1 MTIALLIPVYNAAPF
16 LRECLDS
23 ALAAGAC
30 VEAGGDRFEICCC
43 DDGSTDCSLAI
54 LEAYAQAHP
63 CLSYATQSN
72 AGVSVT
78 RNRLMDGLSDS
89 VDAFAFLDSDDTVK
103 PEMYAKL
110 VEAMKR
116 SGADI
121 AECEWDGEETLVT
134 DKSLYVLKRT
144 SPGRWINVINKLYT
158 RNVVGS
164 IRFRA
169 GLAFEED
176 FFFNFEVHQRMARK
190 VIVPGR
196 FYYYRPNPNSAT
208 SVLNQRKYFASTT
221 LRIRLSC
228 KEYLLT
234 GRIPENLEAEYRAEL
249 AKDAYRMCIR
259 KNLKK
264 NTDASLRK
272 ELFVAAGRFFAEL
285 GRDFDFKPVGLN
297 PIQRAI
303 YTACLSGRYHLA
315 TMLAML
321 T

>member
-1 MTIALLIPVYNAAPF
+1 MKIALLIPVYNAESF
-16 LRECLDS
+16 LRDCLDS
-23 ALAAGAC
+23 ALAAGAL
-30 VEAGGDRFEICCC
+30 VAAGGDGFEIHCR
-43 DDGSTDCSLAI
+43 DDGSSDGSLAI
-54 LEAYAQAHP
+54 LRDYAAVHPEVTFVSQA
-63 CLSYATQSN
+63 N

-78 RNRLMDGLSDS
+78 RNRLMDDLADDI
-89 VDAFAFLDSDDTVK
+89 DALAFLDSDDMVK

-116 SGADI
+116 TGADI

-176 FFFNFEVHQRMARK
+176 LFFNFEVHQRMERK

-208 SVLNQRKYFASTT
+208 STLNQRKYFTSTT
-221 LRIRLSC
+221 QRIRLSC
-228 KEYLLT
+228 EEYLKA
-234 GRIPENLEAEYRAEL
+234 GRIPAELEPAYRAEL

-264 NTDASLRK
+264 NADGALRK
-272 ELFVAAGRFFAEL
+272 ELFDAAGRFFAEL
-285 GRDFDFKPVGLN
+285 ERDCGFAPIGLN
-297 PIQRAI
+297 PIQRAL
-303 YTACLSGRYHLA
+303 YACFRKGWYLLA
-315 TMLAML
+315 RLLVVL

>member
-1 MTIALLIPVYNAAPF
+1 MKIALLIPVYNAESF
-16 LRECLDS
+16 LRDCLDS
-23 ALAAGAC
+23 ALAAGAW
-30 VEAGGDRFEICCC
+30 VAAGGDGFEIHCR
-43 DDGSTDCSLAI
+43 DDGSSDGSLAI
-54 LEAYAQAHP
+54 LRDYAAVHPEVTFVSQA
-63 CLSYATQSN
+63 N

-78 RNRLMDGLSDS
+78 RNRLMDDLADDI
-89 VDAFAFLDSDDTVK
+89 DAFAFLDSDDTVK

-116 SGADI
+116 TGAEI

-158 RNVVGS
+158 RRVVGAV
-164 IRFRA
+164 RFRA

-176 FFFNFEVHQRMARK
+176 LFFNFEVHQRMERK

-264 NTDASLRK
+264 NRNAALRK

-303 YTACLSGRYHLA
+303 YMACLSGRYHLA
-315 TMLAML
+315 TMLAVL

>member
-1 MTIALLIPVYNAAPF
+1 MRIAILIPVYNAEKF

-23 ALAAGAC
+23 ALAAGER
-30 VEAGGDRFEICCC
+30 VVAGGDRFEIRCR
-43 DDGSTDCSLAI
+43 DDGSTDGSLVM
-54 LEAYAQAHP
+54 LQDYAAKHP
-63 CLSYATQSN
+63 EITVFSQEN
-72 AGVSVT
+72 AGVSAT
-78 RNRLMDGLSDS
+78 RNRLMDGLADD

-116 SGADI
+116 TGADI
-121 AECEWDGEETLVT
+121 AECEWDGTETLVT
-134 DKSLYVLKRT
+134 DKVLYVLKRT
-144 SPGRWINVINKLYT
+144 SSGRWINVINKLYT
-158 RNVVGS
+158 RKVVGS
-164 IRFRA
+164 VRFRA

-176 FFFNFEVHQRMARK
+176 FFFNFEVHQRMERK

-196 FYYYRPNPNSAT
+196 FYYYYRPNPNSAT

-264 NTDASLRK
+264 KASP
-272 ELFVAAGRFFAEL
+272 G
-285 GRDFDFKPVGLN
+285 
-297 PIQRAI
+297 
-303 YTACLSGRYHLA
+303 
-315 TMLAML
+315 
-321 T
+321 